1 VLFGRNESA
10 GEYDLLRLEDGEV
23 YVQNIIGLVNFT
35 VEFRPDYDTQWHPWY
50 SWSVN
55 NVKNSTPYA
64 VRMGLGNPIGGTSV
78 SDTQYRDGYDFQVRV
93 TMVGSCNF
101 MGLAVKASVV
111 PQSEFARPI
120 VPVTPTHPAPPSV
133 LLKQAFAGFGPP
145 TTQNPGTLAGIYW
158 DATDKEF
165 YLWLGTQWDT
175 GIIPTGSFVFSA
187 GRQAFA
193 GSGAPTA
200 ATSTPANNAG
210 TYFDYTNN
218 ALTFWNP
225 LGYWGDDTTATG
237 SGVLATS
244 LGSDYLYGTGA
255 PTTQKPAN
263 NAGIYYD
270 LATLSAYNW
279 NPVTQTWI

>member
-1 VLFGRNESA
+1 
-10 GEYDLLRLEDGEV
+10 
-23 YVQNIIGLVNFT
+23 
-35 VEFRPDYDTQWHPWY
+35 
-50 SWSVN
+50 
-55 NVKNSTPYA
+55 
-64 VRMGLGNPIGGTSV
+64 
-78 SDTQYRDGYDFQVRV
+78 
-93 TMVGSCNF
+93 
-101 MGLAVKASVV
+101 
-111 PQSEFARPI
+111 
-120 VPVTPTHPAPPSV
+120 V